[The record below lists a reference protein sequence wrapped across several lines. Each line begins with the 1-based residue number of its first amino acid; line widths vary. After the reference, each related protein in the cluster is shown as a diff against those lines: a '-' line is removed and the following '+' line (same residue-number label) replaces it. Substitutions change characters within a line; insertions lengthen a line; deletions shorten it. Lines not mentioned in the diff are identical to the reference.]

1 MNYSYVI
8 KIKDNLNKVILGKEK
23 EINDL
28 LKGVISGG
36 HILIEDLPGLG
47 KTTLVKA
54 LAKSLDLNFSR
65 IQCTPDLLPS
75 DILGVSIY
83 NQHTGEFEFRKGP
96 IFSHILLADELNR
109 TSPKTQSAL
118 LEAMEEKQITEWRN
132 SYKLESPFIVIATQ
146 NPLEYI
152 STSILP
158 QAQLDRFAI
167 RISLGYPTEE
177 NEEKILKM
185 QNSQNPLDE
194 TQKVITKSEFYEIIK
209 EVDSIS
215 IHEEIIKYIVAIV
228 KKTREDDR
236 LLLGA
241 STRAALTLQ
250 KIAKAS
256 AYLNAREFV
265 IPEDIKENIFLVFNH
280 RIIPNDNGKSKEAYI
295 NEIMKDILNSI
306 TVPKVI

>member
-1 MNYSYVI
+1 MNYSYI
-8 KIKDNLNKVILGKEK
+8 TKIKNNLNKVILGKEK

-54 LAKSLDLNFSR
+54 LAKSLDLDFSR
-65 IQCTPDLLPS
+65 IQCTPDSLPS

-96 IFSHILLADELNR
+96 IFSNILLADELNR

-158 QAQLDRFAI
+158 QAQLDRFSI

-177 NEEKILKM
+177 SEEEILKM
-185 QNSQNPLDE
+185 QNNLKPLDE
-194 TQKVITKSEFYEIIK
+194 AQKVINKSEFFEIIK

-215 IHEEIIKYIVAIV
+215 IHEEIIKYIVAIAN
-228 KKTREDDR
+228 KTREDDR
-236 LLLGA
+236 LLLGV

-256 AYLNAREFV
+256 AYLNEREFV

-280 RIIPNDNGKSKEAYI
+280 RVIPSYSGKNKEEYI
-295 NEIMKDILNSI
+295 NEIMKDILNSVAI
-306 TVPKVI
+306 PKVI